1 MKIFKKIASLFG
13 CEDICKSGEDE
24 DRFLPIAGTT
34 PPSVSVVIVGM
45 EYSKRFGACPGAERD
60 AQNMKEMLRAYS
72 TDMNYIPH
80 EKATKRT
87 VVAALKKAVES
98 DLCIFCYSGHG
109 GSETFSD
116 TGPEEIDKK
125 DEFLCLYDTYLRD
138 NEIWKI
144 LEEAKGRVFLYFDCC
159 HSSDMFRV
167 QNPFALGYSGVTSRD
182 PKGKTLYVASDKVNA
197 LVWAGC
203 HESTVS
209 WGSPAGGELTNAVR
223 KHYDRSLTYDQLW
236 EKVATDRK
244 LLNAQIPYRVIIGN
258 QDFSSNYIFT

>member
-1 MKIFKKIASLFG
+1 MKILKRIASVFTG
-13 CEDICKSGEDE
+13 KDKEEADK
-24 DRFLPIAGTT
+24 FLPIEGTAVE
-34 PPSVSVVIVGM
+34 SASAVIVGM
-45 EYSKRFGACPGAERD
+45 EYSKRFGSCPGSARD
-60 AQNMKEMLRAYS
+60 AENMREILKGYVP
-72 TDMNYIPH
+72 DINFIPYD
-80 EKATKRT
+80 KATKRT
-87 VVAALKKAVES
+87 VVNALKKAVES
-98 DLCIFCYSGHG
+98 DFCIFCYSGHG

-182 PKGKTLYVASDKVNA
+182 PKGKTLYVANDKVNA

-209 WGSPAGGELTNAVR
+209 WGSAAGGELTNCLKR
-223 KHYDRSLTYDQLW
+223 HFDKTKSYDNLW
-236 EKVATDRK
+236 EDIATDK
-244 LLNAQIPYRVIIGN
+244 QLLKAQIPYRVIIGN
-258 QDFSSNYIFT
+258 NDFGSNYIFT